1 MNDIDF
7 GQYLGQYVLLNI
19 ITSIKI
25 IPDFCIMIR
34 KKSTLLLDKKYIL
47 ILFKM

>member
-7 GQYLGQYVLLNI
+7 GQYLGQYMLLNI

-34 KKSTLLLDKKYIL
+34 KKVHYYWIKNTY
-47 ILFKM
+47 